1 MELTAVAES
10 FHLAVFCRPPG
21 LPADRAPGIRRGAGR
36 GARDFP
42 PDRALGPGADW
53 PRGGRPE
60 GGRRARHLTYANVA
74 ATLALVFAM
83 SGGAIAAKRYLINS
97 TGQINPKVLKK
108 LKGKPVPG
116 ARGSAGR
123 GGQEGPAGKAG
134 TEGKAAPAPE
144 TTSVSAASVGFA
156 PGAAAEEILKTELP
170 TGTYTVLASTTG
182 ENNSPANDPVEC
194 VLLDQNDAFNG
205 QKVTAGP
212 KSSAYLPLPQVL
224 YTVTA
229 PSEELDLACK
239 SEKTEE
245 GAFVNSRLIATK
257 IS

>member
-1 MELTAVAES
+1 M
-10 FHLAVFCRPPG
+10 R
-21 LPADRAPGIRRGAGR
+21 
-36 GARDFP
+36 
-42 PDRALGPGADW
+42 
-53 PRGGRPE
+53 
-60 GGRRARHLTYANVA
+60 RHLTYANVA

-108 LKGKPVPG
+108 LKGKTG
-116 ARGSAGR
+116 ARGATGAPGAAGK
-123 GGQEGPAGKAG
+123 EGPAGKAG